1 MANRFPLILNTNS
14 NQIQELSASDTLDL
28 TGSGLN
34 LTGITTFST
43 GAQLNLGGG
52 LNLNTG
58 TRGDV
63 LYYNAS
69 GQLAKLNIGTSGK
82 VLTSNGNEITWGD
95 SGSATNVYY
104 VTTSGTDASGRG
116 GSVDTAWRTIKY
128 ACSNIG
134 TPTANAPAVIFVKAG
149 LYEEVQLPIVVPP
162 HTTIAGDS
170 LRATLV
176 KPGAG
181 NDSGGSVANN
191 RSVLFRCSNG
201 TIFQDMVLDGMG
213 GYTPGSPA
221 YKPESA
227 TIGGVYFALN
237 AASVVSTKSPYIYNI
252 TSFGNGATG
261 ALIDGSLHASGNRSM
276 LFHTYTAI
284 HSDGLGIWAKNNS
297 NAELISTFTYYCQ
310 VGLSVTGGSKM
321 RSLNSSSAYG
331 EYGVYSAGFDAGETA
346 NSGTIKGQMLVY
358 TNVLTTSFQDGEVVT
373 GGTSGATARVV
384 NVQAEPKRIYIVQR
398 SGTFQS
404 SETVTGGTSGA
415 TATLT
420 SGTATVNQNGRI
432 LVTTFSTAPDAG
444 DSLQFASGD
453 GNAFQIQSVSSV
465 TANSVTYRILVFSK
479 ARATAVA
486 ADVAVHARKEFS
498 LARLTG
504 HDFLQVGTGGTD
516 TTNWPNNPTQ
526 NPDKADQ
533 IITNETDPGRVYYTS
548 TDDEGNFYVGDQ
560 FKVDQATGNVTLD
573 ASAFNLSGLESLRL
587 GSVGGLIGAA
597 VNEFST
603 DTGLTQ
609 SSNTKVPTQN
619 AVKVYVDTVDGTTPD
634 GGVFTVTGISTSTI
648 TQFAKQ
654 LNVSGVSTFHGN
666 VNFLDGDRIRI
677 GTSQDFQLYHDGNHS
692 YIAENGTGDLRL
704 QASAGSIFLQKDNG
718 EEMIKATVDGPVE
731 LYFNDGKKIETTATG
746 AVISGICTA
755 TTFSGSGASLTSI
768 PAGQLTGA
776 LPAISGANLTGI
788 AADKIFEGNTEA
800 EVVDTGSD
808 GHFKVTT
815 EGGERF
821 RIDPNGSIGV
831 NITNPGT
838 YDPNAESLVIGE
850 ISGGDGNS
858 GMTIVSSATD
868 KQGSIYFAD
877 GTGSSSYRGRIEYK
891 HSADTLNFGAA
902 GTGDR
907 LVIDSAGQVL
917 PGADNAQNLG
927 SSSLR
932 WKNIYSADIHCSNKG
947 SKNDVDGTW
956 GDYTIQ
962 EGETELYL
970 LNNRNG
976 KKYKFNLT
984 EVN

>member
-69 GQLAKLNIGTSGK
+69 GQLAKLSIGTSGK

-432 LVTTFSTAPDAG
+432 LVTTFATAPDAG

-776 LPAISGANLTGI
+776 LPAISCLLYTSD
-788 AADKIFEGNTEA
+788 AADE
-800 EVVDTGSD
+800 
-808 GHFKVTT
+808 
-815 EGGERF
+815 
-821 RIDPNGSIGV
+821 
-831 NITNPGT
+831 
-838 YDPNAESLVIGE
+838 
-850 ISGGDGNS
+850 
-858 GMTIVSSATD
+858 
-868 KQGSIYFAD
+868 
-877 GTGSSSYRGRIEYK
+877 
-891 HSADTLNFGAA
+891 
-902 GTGDR
+902 
-907 LVIDSAGQVL
+907 
-917 PGADNAQNLG
+917 
-927 SSSLR
+927 
-932 WKNIYSADIHCSNKG
+932 
-947 SKNDVDGTW
+947 
-956 GDYTIQ
+956 
-962 EGETELYL
+962 
-970 LNNRNG
+970 
-976 KKYKFNLT
+976 
-984 EVN
+984 